1 MVARELIEEYGLKQ
15 EQVAV
20 RLGVTQAAVSKYR
33 HQVRGEA
40 VQLDSAPEVQTI
52 SKAIASM
59 LSQSP
64 DPIAVS
70 QKLCQACT
78 DIRALGL
85 MCETCHKVDPQW
97 DVEHCTICFGN
108 HSCSELITNYPTS
121 RRFPIGTPLPLPRFF
136 LQFTSTNH
144 LVLKTHL
151 SRSSALVL
159 IRSYQ
164 AFGMNS

>member
-15 EQVAV
+15 EQVAL

-40 VQLDSAPEVQTI
+40 VQLESAPEVQVM
-52 SKAIASM
+52 SKDIALM
-59 LSQSP
+59 LSKTP
-64 DPIAVS
+64 NPIAVS

-85 MCETCHKVDPQW
+85 MCQTCHKVDPEW

-108 HSCSELITNYPTS
+108 HSCSELVTIEPSSLGKY
-121 RRFPIGTPLPLPRFF
+121 RRIPM
-136 LQFTSTNH
+136 
-144 LVLKTHL
+144 
-151 SRSSALVL
+151 RS
-159 IRSYQ
+159 
-164 AFGMNS
+164 

>member
-1 MVARELIEEYGLKQ
+1 MIPALRAMVARELIEEYGLKQ

-40 VQLDSAPEVQTI
+40 VQLDSAAEVQTI

-108 HSCSELITNYPTS
+108 HSCSELITIEPESMGKY
-121 RRFPIGTPLPLPRFF
+121 RRIP
-136 LQFTSTNH
+136 
-144 LVLKTHL
+144 
-151 SRSSALVL
+151 
-159 IRSYQ
+159 IRS
-164 AFGMNS
+164 

>member
-1 MVARELIEEYGLKQ
+1 LIIPCEIASKSVVPALRAMVARELMEDYGLKQ
-15 EQVAV
+15 EQVAA

-40 VQLDSAPEVQTI
+40 IQLESAPEVRGI
-52 SKAIASM
+52 SKEIASM
-59 LSQSP
+59 LSKSP

-85 MCETCHKVDPQW
+85 MCETCHKVDPAW

-108 HSCSELITNYPTS
+108 HSCSELIRIEPSSMGKY
-121 RRFPIGTPLPLPRFF
+121 RRIPVR
-136 LQFTSTNH
+136 
-144 LVLKTHL
+144 
-151 SRSSALVL
+151 A
-159 IRSYQ
+159 
-164 AFGMNS
+164 

>member
-1 MVARELIEEYGLKQ
+1 LIIPCEVASKSVVPALRAMVARQLIEQYGMKQ
-15 EQVAV
+15 EQVAT

-40 VQLDSAPEVQTI
+40 IQLESAPEVQTM
-52 SKAIASM
+52 SKDIASM
-59 LSQSP
+59 LSQNP

-85 MCETCHKVDPQW
+85 MCETCHKVDPAW

-108 HSCSELITNYPTS
+108 HSCSELVSIEPSSLGKY
-121 RRFPIGTPLPLPRFF
+121 RRIPIRT
-136 LQFTSTNH
+136 
-144 LVLKTHL
+144 
-151 SRSSALVL
+151 
-159 IRSYQ
+159 
-164 AFGMNS
+164 

>member
-1 MVARELIEEYGLKQ
+1 LIIPCEIASKSVVPALRAMVARELMEDYGLKQ
-15 EQVAV
+15 EQVAA

-40 VQLDSAPEVQTI
+40 IQLESAPEVQGI
-52 SKAIASM
+52 SREIASM
-59 LSQSP
+59 LSKSP

-85 MCETCHKVDPQW
+85 MCETCHKVDPAW

-108 HSCSELITNYPTS
+108 HSCSELITIEPSSMGKY
-121 RRFPIGTPLPLPRFF
+121 RRIPVR
-136 LQFTSTNH
+136 
-144 LVLKTHL
+144 
-151 SRSSALVL
+151 A
-159 IRSYQ
+159 
-164 AFGMNS
+164 

>member
-1 MVARELIEEYGLKQ
+1 MIIPCEIASKSVIPALRAMVARELIEEYGLKQ

-108 HSCSELITNYPTS
+108 HSCSELITIEPESMGKY
-121 RRFPIGTPLPLPRFF
+121 RRIP
-136 LQFTSTNH
+136 
-144 LVLKTHL
+144 
-151 SRSSALVL
+151 
-159 IRSYQ
+159 IRS
-164 AFGMNS
+164 

>member
-1 MVARELIEEYGLKQ
+1 MIIPCEVASKSVVPALRAMVARQLIEQYGMKQ
-15 EQVAV
+15 EQVAT

-40 VQLDSAPEVQTI
+40 IQLESAPEVQ
-52 SKAIASM
+52 SMSNDIASM
-59 LSQSP
+59 LSQNP

-85 MCETCHKVDPQW
+85 MCETCHKVDPAW

-108 HSCSELITNYPTS
+108 HSCSELVNIEPSSMGKY
-121 RRFPIGTPLPLPRFF
+121 RRIP
-136 LQFTSTNH
+136 
-144 LVLKTHL
+144 V
-151 SRSSALVL
+151 RS
-159 IRSYQ
+159 
-164 AFGMNS
+164 

>member
-1 MVARELIEEYGLKQ
+1 LIIPCEIASKSVVPALRAMVARELMEEYGLKQ

-40 VQLDSAPEVQTI
+40 VQLESAPEVRGI
-52 SKAIASM
+52 SKEIASM
-59 LSQSP
+59 LSKSP

-85 MCETCHKVDPQW
+85 MCETCHKVDPAW

-108 HSCSELITNYPTS
+108 HSCSELISIEPSSMGKY
-121 RRFPIGTPLPLPRFF
+121 RRIPVR
-136 LQFTSTNH
+136 
-144 LVLKTHL
+144 
-151 SRSSALVL
+151 A
-159 IRSYQ
+159 
-164 AFGMNS
+164 